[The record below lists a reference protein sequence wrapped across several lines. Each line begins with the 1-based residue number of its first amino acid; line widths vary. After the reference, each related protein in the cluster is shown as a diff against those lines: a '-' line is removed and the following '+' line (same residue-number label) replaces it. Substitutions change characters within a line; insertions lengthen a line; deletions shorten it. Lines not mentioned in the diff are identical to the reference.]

1 MPRMRRTPSGPEPR
15 NAPTAGSAAATGAEG
30 EADGGSGG
38 RGGPARRGGDA
49 EGCGLR
55 SGRSPGSVP
64 GPPFGSTVQEASSP
78 AARTPPHSTALIR

>member
-30 EADGGSGG
+30 EADGEGAGEAG
-38 RGGPARRGGDA
+38 RLGAGDA
-49 EGCGLR
+49 EGCGLP